1 MDTNNLIKSV
11 ISENIVESKK
21 IATELLMQ
29 KLSERLQQK
38 FEEYAPETFLDENTE
53 ETEETTDDANDLR
66 LEVEEMM
73 EGKKHKKTKK
83 EEESEEEEP
92 EEDEEES
99 DEDEEDMEYEGGYAG
114 GDTNYEGGS
123 KANGDLEYEGG
134 TDCEDGDCGDN
145 KASEMNKKAF
155 HNTRLSEAKMAKKD
169 YDGDGKIE
177 SSTDEWKGSRSK
189 AIKAAIAKRKNK

>member
-66 LEVEEMM
+66 LEVEEIM
-73 EGKKHKKTKK
+73 EGKKKHKK
-83 EEESEEEEP
+83 EEESEEE
-92 EEDEEES
+92 S
-99 DEDEEDMEYEGGYAG
+99 DEDEEVMEYEGGTQA
-114 GDTNYEGGS
+114 D
-123 KANGDLEYEGG
+123 GDLEYEGG
-134 TDCEDGDCGDN
+134 MDCEDGDCGDN
-145 KASEMNKKAF
+145 NAEDMNKKAF
-155 HNTRLSEAKMAKKD
+155 RSNGLNEAKKAKKD
-169 YDGDGKIE
+169 YDGDGEVE
-177 SSTDEWKGSRSK
+177 SSTDEWKGSRNN
-189 AIKAAIAKRKNK
+189 AIKAAMAKRKKK

>member
-73 EGKKHKKTKK
+73 EGKKHKKAKK
-83 EEESEEEEP
+83 EEESEEEP

-99 DEDEEDMEYEGGYAG
+99 DEDEEDMEYEGGIDPKDA
-114 GDTNYEGGS
+114 D
-123 KANGDLEYEGG
+123 GDLEYEGG

-145 KASEMNKKAF
+145 KASEMNNKAF
-155 HNTRLSEAKMAKKD
+155 RSNGLNEAKKAKKD
-169 YDGDGKIE
+169 YDGDGKLE
-177 SSTDEWKGSRSK
+177 SSTAEWKGSRSK

>member
-66 LEVEEMM
+66 LEVEEIM
-73 EGKKHKKTKK
+73 EGKKKHKK
-83 EEESEEEEP
+83 EEES

-99 DEDEEDMEYEGGYAG
+99 DEDEEVMEYKGGIG
-114 GDTNYEGGS
+114 GNSPY
-123 KANGDLEYEGG
+123 EYEGG
-134 TDCEDGDCGDN
+134 TDCEDGDCNDN
-145 KASEMNKKAF
+145 NNAEDMNKKAF
-155 HNTRLSEAKMAKKD
+155 RNTGLSEAKKANKD
-169 YDGDGKIE
+169 YDGDGKLE

-189 AIKAAIAKRKNK
+189 AIKAAMAKRKKK

>member
-66 LEVEEMM
+66 LEVEEIM
-73 EGKKHKKTKK
+73 EGKKKHKK
-83 EEESEEEEP
+83 

-99 DEDEEDMEYEGGYAG
+99 DEDEEVMEYEGGTQA
-114 GDTNYEGGS
+114 D
-123 KANGDLEYEGG
+123 GDLEYEGG
-134 TDCEDGDCGDN
+134 TDCENGDCDN
-145 KASEMNKKAF
+145 NDAEDMNDKAF
-155 HNTRLSEAKMAKKD
+155 GDRGNIVNEAKKAKKD
-169 YDGDGKIE
+169 YDDDGKIE
-177 SSTDEWKGSRSK
+177 SSTAEWKGSRSK
-189 AIKAAIAKRKNK
+189 AIKAAMAKRKNK

>member
-66 LEVEEMM
+66 LEVEEIM
-73 EGKKHKKTKK
+73 EGKKKYKK
-83 EEESEEEEP
+83 EESEEDEEG
-92 EEDEEES
+92 EEDEEE
-99 DEDEEDMEYEGGYAG
+99 MEYEDGSDPR
-114 GDTNYEGGS
+114 DTD
-123 KANGDLEYEGG
+123 GDLEYEGG
-134 TDCEDGDCGDN
+134 MDCEDGDCGDN
-145 KASEMNKKAF
+145 GDNNAEDMNKKAF
-155 HNTRLSEAKMAKKD
+155 RGNGLNEAKKAKKD

-177 SSTDEWKGSRSK
+177 SSTDEWKGSRNN
-189 AIKAAIAKRKNK
+189 AIKAAMAKRKKK

>member
-66 LEVEEMM
+66 LEVEEIM
-73 EGKKHKKTKK
+73 EGKKKHKK
-83 EEESEEEEP
+83 EEES

-99 DEDEEDMEYEGGYAG
+99 DEDEEESDEDEEVMEYEGGIG
-114 GDTNYEGGS
+114 GNSPY
-123 KANGDLEYEGG
+123 EYEGG
-134 TDCEDGDCGDN
+134 TDCEDGDCNDN
-145 KASEMNKKAF
+145 NNAEDMNKKAF
-155 HNTRLSEAKMAKKD
+155 RNTGLSEAKKANKD
-169 YDGDGKIE
+169 YDGDGKLE

-189 AIKAAIAKRKNK
+189 AIKAAMAKRKNK

>member
-38 FEEYAPETFLDENTE
+38 FEEYAPETFLDENT
-53 ETEETTDDANDLR
+53 DDANDLR
-66 LEVEEMM
+66 LEVEEIM
-73 EGKKHKKTKK
+73 EGKKKKHKK
-83 EEESEEEEP
+83 
-92 EEDEEES
+92 EEES
-99 DEDEEDMEYEGGYAG
+99 DEDEEESEEDEEESDDEEVMEYEGGT
-114 GDTNYEGGS
+114 D
-123 KANGDLEYEGG
+123 GDLEYEGG

-155 HNTRLSEAKMAKKD
+155 HNTGLNEAKKAKKD
-169 YDGDGKIE
+169 YDGDGKLE

>member
-53 ETEETTDDANDLR
+53 ESEETADDTNDLR

-73 EGKKHKKTKK
+73 EAKKHK
-83 EEESEEEEP
+83 EESEEEES
-92 EEDEEES
+92 DEEES
-99 DEDEEDMEYEGGYAG
+99 EDEESDEEEDMEYEGGIG
-114 GDTNYEGGS
+114 GNSPY
-123 KANGDLEYEGG
+123 EYEGG
-134 TDCEDGDCGDN
+134 TDCEGDCYEDN
-145 KASEMNKKAF
+145 NAEDMNKKAF
-155 HNTRLSEAKMAKKD
+155 RNTGLSEAKKANKD

-189 AIKAAIAKRKNK
+189 AIKAAMAKRKKK

>member
-66 LEVEEMM
+66 LEVEEIM
-73 EGKKHKKTKK
+73 EGKKKHKK
-83 EEESEEEEP
+83 EEES

-99 DEDEEDMEYEGGYAG
+99 DEDEEVMEYEGGIG
-114 GDTNYEGGS
+114 GNSPY
-123 KANGDLEYEGG
+123 EYEGG
-134 TDCEDGDCGDN
+134 MDCEDGDCNDN
-145 KASEMNKKAF
+145 KAKKMNMDAF
-155 HNTRLSEAKMAKKD
+155 GNNGLNEAKKAKKD
-169 YDGDGKIE
+169 YDGDGEIE

-189 AIKAAIAKRKNK
+189 AIKAAMAKRKKK

>member
-53 ETEETTDDANDLR
+53 ESEETADDTNDLR

-73 EGKKHKKTKK
+73 EAKKHKEESE
-83 EEESEEEEP
+83 EEESEEEES
-92 EEDEEES
+92 DEEES
-99 DEDEEDMEYEGGYAG
+99 EDEESDDEEDMEYEGGIG
-114 GDTNYEGGS
+114 GNSPY
-123 KANGDLEYEGG
+123 EYEGG
-134 TDCEDGDCGDN
+134 TDCEGDCYEDN
-145 KASEMNKKAF
+145 NAEDMNKKAF
-155 HNTRLSEAKMAKKD
+155 RNTGLSEAKKANKD

-189 AIKAAIAKRKNK
+189 AIKAAMAKRKKK

>member
-66 LEVEEMM
+66 LEVEEIM
-73 EGKKHKKTKK
+73 EGKKKHKKEKESEK
-83 EEESEEEEP
+83 DEEES

-99 DEDEEDMEYEGGYAG
+99 DEDEEVMEYEGGTQA
-114 GDTNYEGGS
+114 D
-123 KANGDLEYEGG
+123 GDLEYEGG
-134 TDCEDGDCGDN
+134 MDCEDGDCNDN
-145 KASEMNKKAF
+145 KAEDMNKKAF
-155 HNTRLSEAKMAKKD
+155 RNTGLSEAKKANKD
-169 YDGDGKIE
+169 YDGDGKLE
-177 SSTDEWKGSRSK
+177 SSTAEWKGSRSK
-189 AIKAAIAKRKNK
+189 AIKAAMAKRKNK

>member
-73 EGKKHKKTKK
+73 EGKKHKKAKK
-83 EEESEEEEP
+83 EEESEEDEEES

-99 DEDEEDMEYEGGYAG
+99 DDEEVMEYEGGT
-114 GDTNYEGGS
+114 D
-123 KANGDLEYEGG
+123 GDLEYEGG

-155 HNTRLSEAKMAKKD
+155 HNTGLNEAKKAKKD
-169 YDGDGKIE
+169 YDGDGKLE

>member
-38 FEEYAPETFLDENTE
+38 FEEYAPETFLDEETE

-66 LEVEEMM
+66 LEVEEIM
-73 EGKKHKKTKK
+73 EGKKKHKK
-83 EEESEEEEP
+83 EEESEEDEK
-92 EEDEEES
+92 DEEES
-99 DEDEEDMEYEGGYAG
+99 DEDEEVMEYEGGIG
-114 GDTNYEGGS
+114 GNSPY
-123 KANGDLEYEGG
+123 EYEGG
-134 TDCEDGDCGDN
+134 TDCEDGDCNDN
-145 KASEMNKKAF
+145 NNAEDMNKKAF
-155 HNTRLSEAKMAKKD
+155 RNTGLSEAKKANKD
-169 YDGDGKIE
+169 YDGDGKLE

-189 AIKAAIAKRKNK
+189 AIKAAMAKRKNK

>member
-38 FEEYAPETFLDENTE
+38 FEEYAPETFLDENAE
-53 ETEETTDDANDLR
+53 EVEETTDDTNDLR
-66 LEVEEMM
+66 LEVEEIM
-73 EGKKHKKTKK
+73 EGKKGKKKDKK
-83 EEESEEEEP
+83 EEEESD
-92 EEDEEES
+92 EDEEES
-99 DEDEEDMEYEGGYAG
+99 DEEESDDEEDMEYEGGIG
-114 GDTNYEGGS
+114 GNSPY
-123 KANGDLEYEGG
+123 EYEGG
-134 TDCEDGDCGDN
+134 TDCEGGDCYENN
-145 KASEMNKKAF
+145 KAEDMNKKAF
-155 HNTRLSEAKMAKKD
+155 KNTGLSEAKMAKKD

>member
-66 LEVEEMM
+66 LEVEEIM
-73 EGKKHKKTKK
+73 EGKKKAKK
-83 EEESEEEEP
+83 EEEES

-99 DEDEEDMEYEGGYAG
+99 DEDEEDMEYEDGSDPRDTD
-114 GDTNYEGGS
+114 GDLEYEGG
-123 KANGDLEYEGG
+123 KQADGDLEYEGG
-134 TDCEDGDCGDN
+134 TDCEDGDCNDN
-145 KASEMNKKAF
+145 KAEDMNKKAF
-155 HNTRLSEAKMAKKD
+155 RSNGLNEAKKANKD

-177 SSTDEWKGSRSK
+177 SSTAEWRGSRSK
-189 AIKAAIAKRKNK
+189 AIKAAMAKRKNK

>member
-38 FEEYAPETFLDENTE
+38 FEEYAPETFLDEETE

-66 LEVEEMM
+66 LEVEEIM
-73 EGKKHKKTKK
+73 EGKKKAKKEK
-83 EEESEEEEP
+83 EEET

-99 DEDEEDMEYEGGYAG
+99 DEDEEDMEYEDGIDPR
-114 GDTNYEGGS
+114 DTD
-123 KANGDLEYEGG
+123 GDLEYEGG
-134 TDCEDGDCGDN
+134 TDCEDGDCNDN
-145 KASEMNKKAF
+145 KAEDMNKKAF
-155 HNTRLSEAKMAKKD
+155 RSNGLNEAKKANTD

-177 SSTDEWKGSRSK
+177 SSTAEWRGSRSK
-189 AIKAAIAKRKNK
+189 AIKAAMAKRKNK

>member
-66 LEVEEMM
+66 LEVEEIM
-73 EGKKHKKTKK
+73 EGKKKKHKK
-83 EEESEEEEP
+83 
-92 EEDEEES
+92 EEES
-99 DEDEEDMEYEGGYAG
+99 DEDEEESEEDEEESEESDDEEVMEYEGGTDA
-114 GDTNYEGGS
+114 D
-123 KANGDLEYEGG
+123 GDLEYEGG

-155 HNTRLSEAKMAKKD
+155 HNTGLNEAKKAKKD
-169 YDGDGKIE
+169 YDGDGKLE

>member
-66 LEVEEMM
+66 LEVEEIM
-73 EGKKHKKTKK
+73 EGKKKHKK
-83 EEESEEEEP
+83 EEES

-99 DEDEEDMEYEGGYAG
+99 DEDEEVMEYEGGTQA
-114 GDTNYEGGS
+114 D
-123 KANGDLEYEGG
+123 GDLEYEGG
-134 TDCEDGDCGDN
+134 TDCEDGDCDN
-145 KASEMNKKAF
+145 NDAEDMNDKAF
-155 HNTRLSEAKMAKKD
+155 GDRGNIVNEAKKAKKD
-169 YDGDGKIE
+169 YDGDGKLE
-177 SSTDEWKGSRSK
+177 SSTAEWKGSRSK
-189 AIKAAIAKRKNK
+189 AIKAAMAKRKKK

>member
-66 LEVEEMM
+66 LEVEEIM
-73 EGKKHKKTKK
+73 EGKKKKHKK
-83 EEESEEEEP
+83 EEESEEDEEDEEES

-99 DEDEEDMEYEGGYAG
+99 DEDEEVMEYEGGTQA
-114 GDTNYEGGS
+114 D
-123 KANGDLEYEGG
+123 GDLEYEGG
-134 TDCEDGDCGDN
+134 TDCEDGDCNDN
-145 KASEMNKKAF
+145 KAEDMNKKAF
-155 HNTRLSEAKMAKKD
+155 HNNGLNEAKKAKKD
-169 YDGDGKIE
+169 YDGDGKLE
-177 SSTDEWKGSRSK
+177 SSTAEWKGSRSK
-189 AIKAAIAKRKNK
+189 AIRAAIAKRKNK

>member
-66 LEVEEMM
+66 LEVEEIM
-73 EGKKHKKTKK
+73 EGKKKHKK
-83 EEESEEEEP
+83 

-99 DEDEEDMEYEGGYAG
+99 DEDEEVMEYEGGTQA
-114 GDTNYEGGS
+114 D
-123 KANGDLEYEGG
+123 GDLEYEGG
-134 TDCEDGDCGDN
+134 TDCENGDCDN
-145 KASEMNKKAF
+145 NDAEDMNDKAF
-155 HNTRLSEAKMAKKD
+155 GDRGNIVNEAKKAKKD

-177 SSTDEWKGSRSK
+177 SSTAEWKGSRSK
-189 AIKAAIAKRKNK
+189 AIKAAMAKRKNK

>member
-66 LEVEEMM
+66 LEVEEIM
-73 EGKKHKKTKK
+73 EGKKKHKK
-83 EEESEEEEP
+83 EEES

-99 DEDEEDMEYEGGYAG
+99 DEDEEVMEYEGGTQA
-114 GDTNYEGGS
+114 D
-123 KANGDLEYEGG
+123 GDLEYEGG
-134 TDCEDGDCGDN
+134 MDCEDGDCNDN
-145 KASEMNKKAF
+145 KAEDMNKKAF
-155 HNTRLSEAKMAKKD
+155 RNTGLSEAKKANKD
-169 YDGDGKIE
+169 YDGDGKLE
-177 SSTDEWKGSRSK
+177 SSTAEWKGSRSK
-189 AIKAAIAKRKNK
+189 AIKAAMAKRKNK

>member
-38 FEEYAPETFLDENTE
+38 FEEYAPETFLDEETE

-66 LEVEEMM
+66 LEVEEIM
-73 EGKKHKKTKK
+73 EGKKKHKKEK
-83 EEESEEEEP
+83 EEESEEDEK
-92 EEDEEES
+92 DEEES
-99 DEDEEDMEYEGGYAG
+99 DEEDMEYEGGYFG
-114 GDTNYEGGS
+114 GDTNYEGGYS
-123 KANGDLEYEGG
+123 GGDTDYEGG
-134 TDCEDGDCGDN
+134 TDCEDGDCDN
-145 KASEMNKKAF
+145 NDAEDMNKKAF
-155 HNTRLSEAKMAKKD
+155 HNNGLNEAKKAKKD
-169 YDGDGKIE
+169 YDGDGEIE

-189 AIKAAIAKRKNK
+189 AIKAAMAKRKKK

>member
-38 FEEYAPETFLDENTE
+38 FEEYAPETFLDEETE

-66 LEVEEMM
+66 LEVEEIM
-73 EGKKHKKTKK
+73 EGKKKAKKEK
-83 EEESEEEEP
+83 EEET

-99 DEDEEDMEYEGGYAG
+99 DEDEEDMEYEGGTPSDG
-114 GDTNYEGGS
+114 E
-123 KANGDLEYEGG
+123 LEYEGG
-134 TDCEDGDCGDN
+134 MECEDGDCYENN
-145 KASEMNKKAF
+145 KAEDMNKKAF
-155 HNTRLSEAKMAKKD
+155 KNTGLSEAKMANKD

-177 SSTDEWKGSRSK
+177 SSTAEWRGSRSK
-189 AIKAAIAKRKNK
+189 AIKAAMAKRKNK

>member
-66 LEVEEMM
+66 LEVEEIM
-73 EGKKHKKTKK
+73 EGKKKHKK
-83 EEESEEEEP
+83 EEES

-99 DEDEEDMEYEGGYAG
+99 DEDEEDMEYEDGSDSR
-114 GDTNYEGGS
+114 DTD
-123 KANGDLEYEGG
+123 GDLEYE
-134 TDCEDGDCGDN
+134 DCEDGDCNDN
-145 KASEMNKKAF
+145 KAEDMNKKAF
-155 HNTRLSEAKMAKKD
+155 HNNGLNEAKKAKKD
-169 YDGDGKIE
+169 YDGDGKLE
-177 SSTDEWKGSRSK
+177 SSTAEWKGSRSK

>member
-66 LEVEEMM
+66 LEVEEIM
-73 EGKKHKKTKK
+73 EGKKKHKKEK
-83 EEESEEEEP
+83 EEESEEDEK
-92 EEDEEES
+92 DEEES
-99 DEDEEDMEYEGGYAG
+99 DEEDMEYEGGYSG
-114 GDTNYEGGS
+114 GDTDYEGGM
-123 KANGDLEYEGG
+123 DCEGG
-134 TDCEDGDCGDN
+134 DCNDN
-145 KASEMNKKAF
+145 KAEDMNKKAF
-155 HNTRLSEAKMAKKD
+155 RNNGLNEAKKAKKD
-169 YDGDGKIE
+169 YDGDGEIE

-189 AIKAAIAKRKNK
+189 AIKAAMAKRKKK